1 MTTQQSRL
9 EPIQFIDLGVG
20 RMTCDDCVRT
30 VTAALESVPGVQ
42 GAEVSLDDRSAR
54 VTADP
59 SVDTTELTAAVRAS
73 GYNAF
78 VRANRTPA

>member
-1 MTTQQSRL
+1 
-9 EPIQFIDLGVG
+9 
-20 RMTCDDCVRT
+20 
-30 VTAALESVPGVQ
+30 VPGVQ